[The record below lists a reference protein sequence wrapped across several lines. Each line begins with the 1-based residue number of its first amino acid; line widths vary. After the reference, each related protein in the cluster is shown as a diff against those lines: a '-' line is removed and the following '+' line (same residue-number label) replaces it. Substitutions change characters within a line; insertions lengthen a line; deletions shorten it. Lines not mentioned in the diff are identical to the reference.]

1 MKTTTKVL
9 MTALIGALMVLAQ
22 FSGADLK
29 AEVALRAAI
38 EKETVQ
44 GDLKGAI
51 EQYKKLAN
59 NSDHAVAAKALITP
73 LPFRCQDVRR
83 RRWKR
88 ELYGGPRRNCWNS
101 QNRATEISFRDFETF
116 CPGTLTFDSG
126 CANKTII
133 SYNGSILV

>member
-59 NSDHAVAAKALITP
+59 NSDHAVAAKALIR
-73 LPFRCQDVRR
+73 LGDAYEKQGSKEADKQYDLV
-83 RRWKR
+83 
-88 ELYGGPRRNCWNS
+88 
-101 QNRATEISFRDFETF
+101 ISKFPDQMDAVET
-116 CPGTLTFDSG
+116 
-126 CANKTII
+126 
-133 SYNGSILV
+133 